1 MRGTEPVTPA
11 PRHAPSGVRRTK
23 AQSGPVWH
31 RSSHSMGNGGNC
43 VEVALVRSP
52 QVLVRDSKDPGGPR
66 LRFARRAWR
75 DFLGSVAG

>member
-1 MRGTEPVTPA
+1 MRRTEPVTPA
-11 PRHAPSGVRRTK
+11 PRRTPSEVRRGN
-23 AQSGPVWH
+23 APSGPVWH

-52 QVLVRDSKDPGGPR
+52 QVLVRDSKDPRGPR

-75 DFLGSVAG
+75 DFLGGVTG